1 MAYNAQFEVDGFAEL
16 FTALDD
22 IKEEIGKG
30 KTDKIYRSALKSAM
44 QPVLDAAKS
53 AAPKNTGQ
61 MADHIYM
68 KVHRP
73 QKRDKSGKYY
83 DGEVYMA
90 RVSVSPVREDTQLHH
105 IVNKRGKIQTVL
117 RNKKPVALSQEFG
130 NARTPS
136 HPFLRTAL
144 ESKATQVV
152 DILGAILKIN
162 IEEFARSKAR
172 GTKFKVL

>member
-1 MAYNAQFEVDGFAEL
+1 MAYNTQFEVEGFAEL
-16 FTALDD
+16 FTTLDA

-30 KTDKIYRSALKSAM
+30 KTDKIYRNAMKAAM
-44 QPVLDAAKS
+44 QPVLNAAKS
-53 AAPKNTGQ
+53 AAPKDTGQ

-73 QKRDKSGKYY
+73 QRRDKNGKYY

-90 RVSVSPVREDTQLHH
+90 RVSVSPLREDSQLHH
-105 IVNKRGKIQTVL
+105 IVNKRGKLQSVW

-144 ESKATQVV
+144 ESKAPQVI

-162 IEEFARSKAR
+162 IDEFARSKAR